1 MTRRFLDDIRADVN
15 AGIITNGVGSITALV
30 LNPLMI
36 DTIDSCIADEAKLRR
51 DAEQLTVPLTAAY
64 TTPIVYDYSEGGD
77 GSFLIVNEA
86 AGTITSSA
94 TPGFS
99 YGFALDVVIIGALNA
114 RYDMSGLI
122 GGVAQGFVTSGTG
135 EGANDPITLHL
146 GGTSLSTPASGV
158 LELGL
163 KTDSPGNITIVSA
176 AMRLDILPT
185 NNASASRS
193 AKGL

>member
-1 MTRRFLDDIRADVN
+1 MTRRFLDDIRTEIN
-15 AGIITNGVGSITALV
+15 AQIVSNGAGAITALV

-86 AGTITSSA
+86 AGTITSSY

-99 YGFALDVVIIGALNA
+99 YGFTLGVNIIGTLNA
-114 RYDMSGLI
+114 RYYLSGMVD
-122 GGVAQGFVTSGTG
+122 GVQQGFI
-135 EGANDPITLHL
+135 A
-146 GGTSLSTPASGV
+146 
-158 LELGL
+158 
-163 KTDSPGNITIVSA
+163 
-176 AMRLDILPT
+176 
-185 NNASASRS
+185 
-193 AKGL
+193 